1 MGFARVGSSPTVVEY
16 FLFLAKDAEIINAGI
31 MVSIVAFQGMFWPV
45 SDFFTCLG
53 LLSTLRRHNFETN

>member
-53 LLSTLRRHNFETN
+53 LSVGSKPHS